1 MSSPRVRRLESD
13 HQRIM
18 SRFAAW
24 PRIEII
30 LADGQPPDRYRI
42 LYNINGIDVAE
53 DGQRPGKQRDKHIL
67 EIELGLGYPR
77 RAPQLRLLTPIFH
90 PNFINNDVCAQDI
103 YAASEGLDDLIIR
116 IGRMIAYQEY
126 NIRSPLNALAAQW
139 AAENSLQLP
148 LDGRE
153 VSPLTEASSVSG
165 ATATESITESWED
178 QIKIGGQVEPY
189 SNTADS
195 EPVECECPECQLLI
209 RTSVEQV
216 GEIVQCPSCNASFMV
231 TVPGD
236 QEAERNAVQKYTCP
250 HCAQPI
256 EADASM
262 EGFEVG
268 CPSCQ
273 GMITLGG

>member
-13 HQRIM
+13 HQRII
-18 SRFAAW
+18 SRFAGW
-24 PRIEII
+24 PRIEVI

-42 LYNINGIDVAE
+42 LYNINGFDVAE
-53 DGQRPGKQRDKHIL
+53 DVERPGKQRDKHIL

-77 RAPQLRLLTPIFH
+77 LAPQLRLLTPIFH

-126 NIRSPLNALAAQW
+126 NIRSPLNAFAAKW
-139 AAENSLQLP
+139 ASENSLQLP
-148 LDGRE
+148 LDGGE
-153 VSPLTEASSVSG
+153 VSPSTETSSVSG
-165 ATATESITESWED
+165 ATAAESITESWED
-178 QIKIGGQVEPY
+178 QVKIGGQVEPY

-195 EPVECECPECQLLI
+195 KPVECECPECQLLI

-231 TVPGD
+231 TVPMD
-236 QEAERNAVQKYTCP
+236 QEAESNAVKSYTCP
-250 HCAQPI
+250 HCAQLI

-262 EGFEVG
+262 EGIEVG

>member
-178 QIKIGGQVEPY
+178 QIKIGG
-189 SNTADS
+189 S
-195 EPVECECPECQLLI
+195 
-209 RTSVEQV
+209 
-216 GEIVQCPSCNASFMV
+216 G
-231 TVPGD
+231 G
-236 QEAERNAVQKYTCP
+236 AVFK
-250 HCAQPI
+250 H
-256 EADASM
+256 SR
-262 EGFEVG
+262 
-268 CPSCQ
+268 
-273 GMITLGG
+273 